1 MKAKLVNAILFF
13 DTEDSVQEGVQ
24 ILFGES
30 IEFSSGIVLQKRE
43 KTALSVPNGEWQL
56 GAMSVAGL
64 TFGNEIEYRVAPTP
78 EELLEAKKT
87 YHPPNEKLKGRP
99 ITENEL
105 QLMLDYLS
113 LEQEGKKGCDVGV
126 QESNFLVY
134 DVSEIIKKV
143 VLSEMYLCDKETDPH
158 TDTIISQYSINEGV
172 VYFENDFMTTED
184 SGDIDISDIT
194 DML

>member
-64 TFGNEIEYRVAPTP
+64 TFGKEIEFRVAPTP
-78 EELLEAKKT
+78 EEILEAKNYTPT
-87 YHPPNEKLKGRP
+87 YEKLKGRP

-134 DVSEIIKKV
+134 DVSENIKKV

>member
-13 DTEDSVQEGVQ
+13 DTEDSVEEGVQ
-24 ILFGES
+24 ILFEES

-43 KTALSVPNGEWQL
+43 KTALSIPNGEWQL

-64 TFGNEIEYRVAPTP
+64 VFGKEIEFRVAPTP
-78 EELLEAKKT
+78 EEILEAKKHTPT
-87 YHPPNEKLKGRP
+87 YEKLKGRP

-134 DVSEIIKKV
+134 DVSENIKKV

-184 SGDIDISDIT
+184 SGDVDISDIT